1 MKRPKT
7 APAASPSR
15 TEVELVQTQ
24 GSVVA
29 VGPRVFAILFGAFL
43 GLALIK
49 FGNPPI
55 MERWVER
62 PTNIYEFLFY
72 SPWPIAWAYT
82 LLGMVLVCGIIFS
95 RTRAACPT
103 WLLVL
108 PAAWYVWQ
116 RLAASES
123 IERSLSVPTVHHF
136 TACLV
141 CLALGGLCLSRSKQ
155 LGWFWLPLGAA
166 FLLVVAIGWQQHFGG
181 LAETR
186 RYFELYVQPQ
196 MKELPPGYLKKMTS
210 ERIFSTLFYPNTLA
224 GALLLFFPSVL
235 AAALLTERL
244 TKAARVFCATVFSVA
259 TLACMFWSGSKGG
272 WLLMMFLGFVLL
284 LKLKLPLR
292 TKAALIGGVLLLGLG
307 AFAIR
312 HAGYFGKGA
321 TSAVARGD
329 YWRAAIQITKE
340 HPWLGTG
347 PGTFFVPYSKI
358 KKPQSEPARLTHN
371 DYLEQASDS
380 GIPGAI
386 LYLAFISASIA
397 WTWRKVGNDW
407 RRFALWL
414 GVLGFALHSTME
426 FSLYIPA
433 LAWSAFAMLGWLLGV
448 ETDSETS
455 QKIVAS

>member
-1 MKRPKT
+1 M
-7 APAASPSR
+7 
-15 TEVELVQTQ
+15 
-24 GSVVA
+24 
-29 VGPRVFAILFGAFL
+29 
-43 GLALIK
+43 
-49 FGNPPI
+49 
-55 MERWVER
+55 
-62 PTNIYEFLFY
+62 
-72 SPWPIAWAYT
+72 
-82 LLGMVLVCGIIFS
+82 
-95 RTRAACPT
+95 
-103 WLLVL
+103 L

-141 CLALGGLCLSRSKQ
+141 CLALGGLCLSRLKQ
-155 LGWFWLPLGAA
+155 LGWFWLPLGSA

-186 RYFELYVQPQ
+186 RYFELYVAPQ
-196 MKELPPGYLKKMTS
+196 MKELPPGYLKKITS

-244 TKAARVFCATVFSVA
+244 TKAARVFCASVLSLA

-272 WLLMMFLGFVLL
+272 WLLMLFLGFVLL

-340 HPWLGTG
+340 HPWLGKYDRERSLFLIRRSRNRSPNPLGSRITITWSRRPIQAYRG
-347 PGTFFVPYSKI
+347 RFFTWRSF
-358 KKPQSEPARLTHN
+358 L
-371 DYLEQASDS
+371 
-380 GIPGAI
+380 
-386 LYLAFISASIA
+386 SIT

-407 RRFALWL
+407 RRFAMWL

-433 LAWSAFAMLGWLLGV
+433 VAWSAFAMLGWLMGV
-448 ETDSETS
+448 ESELQTS

>member
-7 APAASPSR
+7 APAAPPSR
-15 TEVELVQTQ
+15 TEAELVQKQ
-24 GSVVA
+24 GAVVTI
-29 VGPRVFAILFGAFL
+29 GPQVFAMLFGSFL

-55 MERWVER
+55 MERWVES

-82 LLGMVLVCGIIFS
+82 LLGAVLLCGVVLS
-95 RTRAACPT
+95 RTRSACPT

-108 PAAWYVWQ
+108 PAAWYLWQ

-123 IERSLSVPTVHHF
+123 IERTLSVPTVHHF

-141 CLALGGLCLSRSKQ
+141 CLSLGGLCLSRSKQ
-155 LGWFWLPLGAA
+155 LGMFWLPLGSA

-186 RYFELYVQPQ
+186 RYFELYVAPQ
-196 MKELPPGYLKKMTS
+196 MKELPPGRKKITS

-235 AAALLTERL
+235 VAALLTQRL
-244 TKAARVFCATVFSVA
+244 TKAARVFCASILSLA

-272 WLLMMFLGFVLL
+272 WLLMLFLGFVLL

-292 TKAALIGGVLLLGLG
+292 TKAALIGAVLLLGLG

-321 TSAVARGD
+321 TSAVARAD
-329 YWRAAIQITKE
+329 YWRAAIQITKA
-340 HPWLGTG
+340 HPWFGTG

-358 KKPQSEPARLTHN
+358 KKPESEPARLTHN

-386 LYLAFISASIA
+386 LYLAFISASVA
-397 WTWRKVGNDW
+397 WTWRKVGSDW
-407 RRFALWL
+407 RRFAVWL
-414 GVLGFALHSTME
+414 GVLAFALHSTME

-433 LAWSAFAMLGWLLGV
+433 VALSAFAMLGWLLGV
-448 ETDSETS
+448 ESESETS
-455 QKIVAS
+455 QRTGAS